1 MLQKMR
7 EFSKSWIS
15 SLFLGAL
22 TLSFVAWGVG
32 DIFRGSTSTAVAT
45 VGKTSIEQF
54 QFQRDY
60 TNFVRRQGKDLT
72 QEQASRANLGSI
84 LLQQDIAETALDNVA
99 SRLDITISDD
109 MVLTQIRAV
118 PAFAG
123 VSGTFDRNVFEQN
136 IARIGYSEPGFIELM
151 RHDIARGL
159 LMQAAGAGFQIPT
172 GYAKALFAYS
182 TELRAA
188 EYVMVYA
195 KALAP
200 IAPPADS
207 VLAAY
212 VKSHADRF
220 STPEYRDVTY
230 AEIGPDDVSKGIT
243 VTDQQIQSVY
253 DANKDKYDIPEKR
266 DLEQIP
272 FPAQADAQAARVK
285 IAAGTSFA
293 EIAASRG
300 LKPADLE
307 LGARVAAD
315 LDPAEAKIVFALPE
329 GGVTEPVKVTFG
341 WVLVRVV
348 KVTPGHLTTLEQAKD
363 EISKTLMAQLID
375 AKMGDIANAYMD
387 ATSGGASLTAAA
399 KKVGMQTGRVAA
411 MDASGLAPDGG
422 KAAIPDD
429 PLFREQA
436 FKAEAGEDGD
446 PFTGKSGH
454 EFVVSV
460 NAVVPPK
467 LKPLDKVRAQAL
479 ADWTAEQRAS
489 LLQKKAAELAAQAN
503 KDKSLGGV
511 AKAIGATIKAS
522 PALTHSTSDATFSRE
537 LVTALYAASPGA
549 AVYGPLGKGEGYIV
563 ARVTGIY
570 HPLPPTD
577 NPLFLQG
584 VRQISRGVAA
594 DVVESFAY
602 AARDKQGVTI
612 NTKLFD
618 SVVGGGGEGS

>member
-32 DIFRGSTSTAVAT
+32 DIFRGSSSTAVAT
-45 VGKTSIEQF
+45 VGKTAIEQSE
-54 QFQRDY
+54 FQRDY
-60 TNFVRRQGKDLT
+60 TNFVRHQGKDFT
-72 QEQASRANLGSI
+72 QEQARRANLGST
-84 LLQQDIAETALDNVA
+84 LLQQDIARVALDNVT
-99 SRLDITISDD
+99 SRLEITISDD

-118 PAFAG
+118 PEFAG
-123 VSGTFDRNVFEQN
+123 ISGTFDRNVFQQKVGQ
-136 IARIGYSEPGFIELM
+136 IGYSEQGFIELM
-151 RHDIARGL
+151 RRDIARGQ
-159 LMQAAGAGFQIPT
+159 LMLAVAAGFQIPT
-172 GYAKALFAYS
+172 GYAKALFAYA

-188 EYVMVYA
+188 EYVTVDA

-200 IAPPADS
+200 IAPPTDA

-220 STPEYRDVTY
+220 STPEYRDITY
-230 AEIGPDDVSKGIT
+230 ADIGPDDVSKGIT
-243 VTDQQIQSVY
+243 VTDQQIQSAY

-272 FPAQADAQAARVK
+272 FASQGDAQAARAK
-285 IAAGTSFA
+285 IEAGTSFA
-293 EIAASRG
+293 DIAASRG
-300 LKPADLE
+300 LKQSDLE

-329 GGVTEPVKVTFG
+329 GGVTESVQVTFG
-341 WVLVRVV
+341 WALVRVV
-348 KVTPGHLTTLEQAKD
+348 KITPGHLTTLEQAKD
-363 EISKTLMAQLID
+363 EIGKTLMTQLID

-399 KKVGMQTGRVAA
+399 QKVGMHTGRVAA
-411 MDASGLAPDGG
+411 IDANGLALDGS

-429 PLFREQA
+429 QLFREQA

-467 LKPLDKVRAQAL
+467 LKPLDAVRAQAL
-479 ADWTAEQRAS
+479 ADWTGEQRAK
-489 LLQKKAAELAAQAN
+489 LLQEKAAELAAQAN
-503 KDKSLGGV
+503 KDNSIDGV
-511 AKAIGATIKAS
+511 AKAIGASVKAS
-522 PALTHSTSDATFSRE
+522 PALTHTTSDATFSRA
-537 LVTALYAASPGA
+537 LITALYAASPGA
-549 AVYGPLGKGEGYIV
+549 TVYGPLGKGEGYIV
-563 ARVTGIY
+563 ARVTGIF

-577 NPLFLQG
+577 SPSFQQG
-584 VRQISRGVAA
+584 VRQISQGIAT
-594 DVVESFAY
+594 DVVESFAD

-612 NTKLFD
+612 NTKLLD
-618 SVVGGGGEGS
+618 SVVGGGEGS